1 MLNLDIDDQ
10 LPQLRHGQINK
21 NHNKRNIQRLV
32 NGTFY
37 PNPTTDEITYESRSK
52 ILPSTQMKI
61 FNSYNQIIK
70 SFILPDGLRKYKFSL
85 KEFPPGVYFAIIMN
99 NTQPIQSSKLIKLK

>member
-10 LPQLRHGQINK
+10 LPQLRHGQISK
-21 NHNKRNIQRLV
+21 NHNKLNFQRLGK
-32 NGTFY
+32 GTFY

-52 ILPSTQMKI
+52 ILPNTKMEI
-61 FNSYNQIIK
+61 LNSYNQIIK
-70 SFILPDGLRKYKFSL
+70 TFILPEGLRKFNLSL